1 MSKQN
6 LKRALLLST
15 AILAAGMVTWP
26 LVMPPAMAACSN
38 STPSMGETVTCDA
51 TTVDI
56 TGVDGSGVSDVTV
69 NVLDLATVQTTATAI
84 QLGDNGTLHLYGSG
98 AISTTGN
105 GSYVHGVFID
115 GDNGTIELTDSSH
128 INTTGYRGHGAFIDG
143 DNGTITLNDSSYIK
157 TTGLNSSGVSVEGVN
172 GTVTLNTSSSI
183 VTTGNSSYGVAMWD
197 DGSTITLNG
206 FSSIST
212 TGEKDFW
219 GAMGVVVGNYGAIIL
234 NDFSSISTTGAEAL
248 GAYLDG
254 HHSAITLNDFSSIS
268 TTGTDAHGAYIT
280 AANGTITLNGSSSI
294 TTGGDDAHGAY
305 IGGDNS
311 TIALNDLS
319 TIKTT
324 GMQGHG
330 VFVEGDNDTVT
341 LNDFSSIG
349 TTGTE
354 AFGAY
359 ITGYQSAIAL
369 NDFSSISTTGSNAHG
384 VYVTGGNGAIT
395 LNGSSSISTK
405 GAYAYGISISG
416 NNGTITFNDSS
427 SITSLGLYAA
437 AVKFFS
443 GSNTLVNRGTLQS
456 VDSFAVVGASDDDN
470 SDIVRNY
477 GIIIGGTT
485 AIRLRSGNDSLL
497 LGTGSAITGDI
508 NGGDGSDIL
517 TLTGEGSEDDDFLN
531 FETLTMSGTDWAL
544 SGASTFDNITIETGR
559 LRVNGEIEATNITLL
574 EADATLGGS
583 GTLISDVA
591 SEGTIAP
598 GNSVGTLTID
608 GDFMQTGGSFEAEF
622 DQSGIDLLTV
632 TGGAILSDSPTLTVV
647 SLTGITSAS
656 GVILHAD
663 DGIFGTFGSI
673 EFEGNGAAVLDYS
686 TNDITLTVA
695 DGSPILASTQ
705 TALKTAFSFFDYA
718 GADHETSCDKGTND
732 VNHDGTCRRLLW
744 AKSFGQWGS
753 EDAQSTTGAF
763 DYRIA
768 GLAVGA
774 DAMIGHGRR
783 VGGSFGAALADDTL
797 AQDAAETS
805 LTSFLGA
812 LHITQ
817 NVGLA
822 FITASLLGGL
832 ELMELSRLIATNSGV
847 STAEASPMGT
857 VAGVSLEA
865 GIDLRLS
872 DRWTVT
878 PSLWASYIHQWVES
892 YEESGDATA
901 LDVDAHEA
909 SALRTKAEIKAAH
922 ATMLGAT
929 MLSPHVKLGIAV
941 DVPMGGTASASLA
954 GEDFEIN
961 LEDTREVSAIGGVG
975 FDLDW
980 SNGAKGYLSYE
991 SEMSRTATA
1000 HTLMGGV
1007 QFIW

>member
-1 MSKQN
+1 M
-6 LKRALLLST
+6 
-15 AILAAGMVTWP
+15 
-26 LVMPPAMAACSN
+26 
-38 STPSMGETVTCDA
+38 
-51 TTVDI
+51 
-56 TGVDGSGVSDVTV
+56 
-69 NVLDLATVQTTATAI
+69 
-84 QLGDNGTLHLYGSG
+84 
-98 AISTTGN
+98 
-105 GSYVHGVFID
+105 
-115 GDNGTIELTDSSH
+115 
-128 INTTGYRGHGAFIDG
+128 
-143 DNGTITLNDSSYIK
+143 ITLSDS
-157 TTGLNSSGVSVEGVN
+157 
-172 GTVTLNTSSSI
+172 
-183 VTTGNSSYGVAMWD
+183 
-197 DGSTITLNG
+197 
-206 FSSIST
+206 SSIST
-212 TGEKDFW
+212 
-219 GAMGVVVGNYGAIIL
+219 
-234 NDFSSISTTGAEAL
+234 
-248 GAYLDG
+248 
-254 HHSAITLNDFSSIS
+254 
-268 TTGTDAHGAYIT
+268 
-280 AANGTITLNGSSSI
+280 
-294 TTGGDDAHGAY
+294 
-305 IGGDNS
+305 
-311 TIALNDLS
+311 
-319 TIKTT
+319 
-324 GMQGHG
+324 
-330 VFVEGDNDTVT
+330 EGDFADCIRIVG
-341 LNDFSSIG
+341 DS
-349 TTGTE
+349 
-354 AFGAY
+354 
-359 ITGYQSAIAL
+359 
-369 NDFSSISTTGSNAHG
+369 
-384 VYVTGGNGAIT
+384 GAIT

-427 SITSLGLYAA
+427 SITSLGLH
-437 AVKFFS
+437 AVAVRFSS

-456 VDSFAVVGASDDDN
+456 VDTIAVVGASDDDN

-544 SGASTFDNITIETGR
+544 SGTSTFDNITIETGR

-892 YEESGDATA
+892 YEESGDA